1 MIEKLPINKDVLIW
15 ARTSIG
21 LTIEEVAKKF
31 KKSPKEIL
39 DWEFGI
45 TSPTYIQL
53 EKLAFEIYKR
63 PLAVFF
69 FPSIPYEENPKTEF
83 RTLPEI
89 VASELPTNIL
99 KLYRNAKLFQYY
111 LEEIFENKKPVDI
124 DFVGRFS
131 ITKDSNVSVIAAEI
145 RKFVGVSI
153 EDQSKWNSTET
164 AFKNWRNLLEA
175 NGIFVFKD
183 AFKNDDYSG
192 LCLYHD
198 KYPVIYVNN
207 SMPFSRQ
214 VFTLF
219 HELAHLLVRSSGID
233 FRRNTFIKT
242 FTGYFKDIEVFCNH
256 FASEFLAP
264 DSVIDSFE
272 LISSE
277 SQFAKIANYFSVS
290 REVILR
296 KYLERDIIDKK
307 YYDEFSKKW
316 IEESQNRRSE
326 GEGGS
331 YYNNKKAYLGDRY
344 ISLVY
349 GKYYQNKINLDTV
362 SQYLNVK
369 MKKLPMFEN
378 IVMEGGLSK

>member
-1 MIEKLPINKDVLIW
+1 MEKLPINIDVLIW

-31 KKSPKEIL
+31 KKTPKEIL

-111 LEEIFENKKPVDI
+111 LEEIFENKKPVDS

-131 ITKDSNVSVIAAEI
+131 ITKGSNVSVIAAEI

-175 NGIFVFKD
+175 NGIFVFKN

-192 LCLYHD
+192 FCLYHD
-198 KYPVIYVNN
+198 KYPVIYANN

-219 HELAHLLVRSSGID
+219 HELAHLLVRASGID
-233 FRRNTFIKT
+233 FRRNTFIKA
-242 FTGYFKDIEVFCNH
+242 FTGYFKDIEVLCNH
-256 FASEFLAP
+256 FASEFLVP

-272 LISSE
+272 LIISE
-277 SQFAKIANYFSVS
+277 SQFAKLANYFSVS

-296 KYLERDIIDKK
+296 KYLERNIIDKK

>member
-21 LTIEEVAKKF
+21 LTVEEVAKKF

-39 DWEFGI
+39 DWEVGN

-53 EKLAFEIYKR
+53 EKLAFEIYRR
-63 PLAVFF
+63 PLAIFF
-69 FPSIPYEENPKTEF
+69 FPTIPHEESPKTEF
-83 RTLPEI
+83 RTLPET
-89 VASELPTNIL
+89 VVNELPTNMV

-111 LEEIFENKKPVDI
+111 LEELYENKKPVDSSLI
-124 DFVGRFS
+124 DQFS
-131 ITKDSNVSVIAAEI
+131 INENSKVSTISTEI
-145 RKFVGVSI
+145 RKWLDVSI
-153 EDQSKWNSTET
+153 EVQSKWNSTEV
-164 AFKNWRNLLEA
+164 AFKNYRNLLEA

-183 AFKNDDYSG
+183 AFKNDEYSG
-192 LCLYHD
+192 FCLYHN

-219 HELAHLLVRSSGID
+219 HELAHLLVKSSGID
-233 FRRNTFIKT
+233 FRKNTFIKT
-242 FTGYFKDIEVFCNH
+242 FTGYYKDIEVFCNH
-256 FASEFLAP
+256 FASEFLVP

-272 LISSE
+272 LIISE
-277 SQFAKIANYFSVS
+277 LQFTKLANYFSVS

-296 KYLERDIIDKK
+296 KYLERKIVDKK
-307 YYDEFSKKW
+307 YYDELSKKW
-316 IEESQNRRSE
+316 IEEAQNQKSDR
-326 GEGGS
+326 EGGS

-369 MKKLPMFEN
+369 MKKLPTFEN
-378 IVMEGGLSK
+378 IVMEGGFSK

>member
-21 LTIEEVAKKF
+21 LTVEEVAKKF

-39 DWEFGI
+39 DWEVGN

-53 EKLAFEIYKR
+53 EKLAFEIYRR
-63 PLAVFF
+63 PLAIFF
-69 FPSIPYEENPKTEF
+69 FPTIPHEESPKTEF
-83 RTLPEI
+83 RTLPET
-89 VASELPTNIL
+89 VVNELPTNMV

-111 LEEIFENKKPVDI
+111 LEELYENKKPVDSSLI
-124 DFVGRFS
+124 DQFS
-131 ITKDSNVSVIAAEI
+131 INENSKVSTISTEI
-145 RKFVGVSI
+145 RKWLDVSI
-153 EDQSKWNSTET
+153 EVQSKWNSTEV
-164 AFKNWRNLLEA
+164 AFKNYRNLLEA

-183 AFKNDDYSG
+183 AFKNDEYSG
-192 LCLYHD
+192 FCLYHN

-219 HELAHLLVRSSGID
+219 HELAHLLVKSSGID
-233 FRRNTFIKT
+233 FRKNTFIKT
-242 FTGYFKDIEVFCNH
+242 FTGYYKDIEVFCNH
-256 FASEFLAP
+256 FASEFLVP

-272 LISSE
+272 LIISE
-277 SQFAKIANYFSVS
+277 LQFTKLANYFSVS

-296 KYLERDIIDKK
+296 KYLERKIVDKK
-307 YYDEFSKKW
+307 YYDELSKKW
-316 IEESQNRRSE
+316 IEEAQNQRSDR
-326 GEGGS
+326 EGGS

-369 MKKLPMFEN
+369 MKKLPTFEN
-378 IVMEGGLSK
+378 IVMEGGFSK

>member
-21 LTIEEVAKKF
+21 LTVDEVAKRF
-31 KKSPKEIL
+31 KKLPNEIL
-39 DWEFGI
+39 DWEVGN
-45 TSPTYIQL
+45 TSPTYVQL

-69 FPSIPYEENPKTEF
+69 FPTIPYEENPKTEF
-83 RTLPEI
+83 RTLPET
-89 VASELPTNIL
+89 VVSELPTSMV

-111 LEEIFENKKPVDI
+111 LEELFENKKPVESDLI
-124 DFVGRFS
+124 SQFA
-131 ITKDSNVSVIAAEI
+131 INENSNVSVIANEI
-145 RKFVGVSI
+145 RKFLDVSI
-153 EDQSKWNSTET
+153 DVQSTWNSTEV
-164 AFKNWRNLLEA
+164 AFKNWRNILEA

-183 AFKNDDYSG
+183 AFKNDEYSG
-192 LCLYHD
+192 FCLYD
-198 KYPVIYVNN
+198 EKYPVIYVNN

-233 FRRNTFIKT
+233 FRRNTFIQT

-256 FASEFLAP
+256 FASEYLVP

-272 LISSE
+272 LTISE
-277 SQFAKIANYFSVS
+277 SRFNQLASYFSVS

-296 KYLERDIIDKK
+296 KYLERNIIDKK

-316 IEESQNRRSE
+316 IEEAQNQRNQ

-369 MKKLPMFEN
+369 LKKLPTFEN
-378 IVMEGGLSK
+378 IVMEGGFIK